1 MLFRIPELDGLD
13 HVFGVT
19 ICAHVCLMVKT
30 IRLTKHASKCLV
42 LHFLLQILPPL
53 AQEKPG

>member
-1 MLFRIPELDGLD
+1 MLTNYMCSCMLNGKD
-13 HVFGVT
+13 HQANKA
-19 ICAHVCLMVKT
+19 C
-30 IRLTKHASKCLV
+30 KCLV